1 MANQQAFAGHKF
13 FNLNSAFAP
22 LALTSL
28 DLSHK
33 YYHGF
38 QAFFLK
44 KIHFE
49 EMIWTFWHFLK
60 TIWKIDKNN
69 KITTRILHVIVK
81 YIFKLNLN

>member
-38 QAFFLK
+38 QAFFE
-44 KIHFE
+44 KIPFWGNNMNFLAFFE
-49 EMIWTFWHFLK
+49 
-60 TIWKIDKNN
+60 NN
-69 KITTRILHVIVK
+69 LENR
-81 YIFKLNLN
+81 

>member
-44 KIHFE
+44 KSILRKWYELFG
-49 EMIWTFWHFLK
+49 IFWKQFGK
-60 TIWKIDKNN
+60 
-69 KITTRILHVIVK
+69 
-81 YIFKLNLN
+81 

>member
-38 QAFFLK
+38 QAFF
-44 KIHFE
+44 
-49 EMIWTFWHFLK
+49 
-60 TIWKIDKNN
+60 WKNS
-69 KITTRILHVIVK
+69 ILRK
-81 YIFKLNLN
+81 

>member
-38 QAFFLK
+38 QAFFGKNSILRNSHLFNYFVTFPVNFPFSRLK
-44 KIHFE
+44 SCFSTLIE
-49 EMIWTFWHFLK
+49 LENET
-60 TIWKIDKNN
+60 
-69 KITTRILHVIVK
+69 
-81 YIFKLNLN
+81 